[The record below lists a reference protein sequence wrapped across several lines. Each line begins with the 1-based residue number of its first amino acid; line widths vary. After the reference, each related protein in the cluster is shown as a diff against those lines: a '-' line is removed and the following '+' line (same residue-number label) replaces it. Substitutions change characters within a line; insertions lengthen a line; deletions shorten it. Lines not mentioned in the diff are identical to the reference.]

1 MLVSAEVFMDLKENR
16 NFKNNDL
23 FFKREESSLEIV
35 FKSGDLK
42 MFKDLVEVYGFG
54 EEERTYGLN
63 FDVFLNNIKI
73 NPFNFNFNLIKLNDI
88 IKIYYIEKDCF
99 ELYFHLIVYEV
110 SEFHDDDYYFRKEL
124 EKWSV

>member
-124 EKWSV
+124 EKWTV

>member
-54 EEERTYGLN
+54 EEERIYGLN

-110 SEFHDDDYYFRKEL
+110 NEFHDDDYYFRKEL
-124 EKWSV
+124 EKWTV

>member
-110 SEFHDDDYYFRKEL
+110 NEFHDDDYYFRKEL
-124 EKWSV
+124 EKWTV